1 MHIFQRLKWKSDVL
15 RRLRKAC
22 IKNFNEEINTYTV
35 IYMQRKEGEENEDL
49 SLAMSK
55 FNKTI
60 RNITEIYQA
69 LKRFCYI

>member
-1 MHIFQRLKWKSDVL
+1 M
-15 RRLRKAC
+15 RK
-22 IKNFNEEINTYTV
+22 KFNEEINTFTV
-35 IYMQRKEGEENEDL
+35 IYMQRKEDEENEDL